1 MENELVISR
10 QVNDVIINAGRKYA
24 QLFENDNL
32 GFTQAMLRLTGSRGL
47 MKWVYG
53 MLVARKLLKPLEELT
68 QEQKEEIWDFVK
80 DICVDEFRTREMMYQ
95 MAIVFYTIEYFLNED
110 KNKQ

>member
-1 MENELVISR
+1 
-10 QVNDVIINAGRKYA
+10 
-24 QLFENDNL
+24 
-32 GFTQAMLRLTGSRGL
+32 MLRLTGSRGL